1 MTYKVNGVLP
11 DPLAEGFDDGTNL
24 LLSGP
29 AMSGKRALLLEL
41 LARGDADGE
50 GSVLV
55 TSRDSAEEVLAE
67 YEETVG
73 SGTGFL
79 RLVDAVSNQSGS
91 ATGDDRV
98 RYVSSPGDLTGMGI
112 EFSGVASN
120 ASEAGVHRLRV
131 GFDSLSPLLMYV
143 DIERLFRFLHVFTS
157 QIQSQGWLGV
167 FSVDP
172 ESHDDQTMNT
182 ISQLFD
188 GVLDL
193 RVSDDGEREVRV
205 RGISDTPTDW
215 VALG

>member
-1 MTYKVNGVLP
+1 MTYNVNGVLP
-11 DPLAEGFDDGTNL
+11 DSLSAGFDDGTNL

-55 TSRDSAEEVLAE
+55 TSRDPADEVLAE
-67 YEETVG
+67 YEDALG
-73 SGTGFL
+73 GDPGFL
-79 RLVDAVSNQSGS
+79 RLVDCVSTQSGS
-91 ATGDDRV
+91 ATDGDRV

-112 EFSGVASN
+112 EFSEVASI
-120 ASEAGVHRLRV
+120 ASQQGVDRLRV

-157 QIQSQGWLGV
+157 QIQTQGWLGI

-188 GVLDL
+188 GVVDL
-193 RVSDDGEREVRV
+193 RITDGGEREVRV
-205 RGISDTPTDW
+205 RGITDTPTDW
-215 VALG
+215 VTLE